1 MKGTPDE
8 RTIDDLRHQV
18 AELDRAIVDAVNRR
32 LELVSRLKD
41 VKAREGIGF
50 LDPEREAWLLEHFRR
65 SNTGPLSDEGLQRLH
80 RELLALTKDEV
91 ARMGEERQNT

>member
-1 MKGTPDE
+1 MSGSPDE
-8 RTIDDLRHQV
+8 RAIDDLRHQV
-18 AELDRAIVDAVNRR
+18 AELDRAIVEAVNRR

-41 VKAREGIGF
+41 VKARVGIGF

-80 RELLALTKDEV
+80 HELLALTKDEV
-91 ARMGEERQNT
+91 ARIGEERQNT